1 MRDDYKSLEQI
12 LDNKEHSSK
21 YLLLHGT
28 VVTVDSERRIIEDG
42 GILIENDRIKQIGT
56 SESLLKEYGDD
67 INITKINLKRKMLVP
82 GLIDVHAHAGH
93 SLLTLLGEATMS
105 NWMPMMTEIYHY
117 NTTDEFWYREGRL
130 AALTRLSYG
139 ITTGLSVI
147 SNCQRTDRLE
157 VITEHARAY
166 GEMGMRGIVAIG
178 PSGPPYP
185 RTTRHILEDGSE
197 FHGTHSLDDLLR
209 NTEDFIKVVNH
220 TYEDRIRAFVA
231 PFVLIPSFNQSSPT
245 PADVGIEL
253 TELDRYMMK
262 SIREI
267 AKNCNTRIHTEA
279 FGGMIR
285 VAAQAPEEYMLLGPD
300 VHLQH
305 CTGISLDEAKILAD
319 TGTHISST
327 PSDRQ
332 MYNRCPVPELMMLG
346 ANVVVAS
353 DGTAPYNSFDLIRGT
368 QNMALVHR
376 GFLVDRFYLPEGKLL
391 EMITIDAAKA
401 IGMEDEIGS
410 LEVGKKA
417 DIAIVDLDMPHLS
430 PNLMPLRKWLT
441 LGNAAD
447 VHSVMVDGRFIY
459 INGQSTLAIRR
470 EILDQAELEARTTIS
485 RAGMEK
491 FFEPVDTFWGS
502 YRKII
507 KTKRFED
514 KGWK

>member
-1 MRDDYKSLEQI
+1 MKDKIKLEEI
-12 LDNKEHSSK
+12 LENNIAPSK
-21 YLLLHGT
+21 LLLVHGLII
-28 VVTVDSERRIIEDG
+28 TVDEDRRILEDG
-42 GILIENDRIKQIGT
+42 GIYIEKDRIIEIDDSQI
-56 SESLLKEYGDD
+56 LLDKYLDD
-67 INITKINLKRKMLVP
+67 EITLVDLKGKMIIP

-93 SLLTLLGEATMS
+93 SLLTILGEATPS

-130 AALTRLSYG
+130 AALSRMSYG

-147 SNCQRTDRLE
+147 SNFQRVDRREIL
-157 VITEHARAY
+157 TEYARAY
-166 GEMGMRGIVAIG
+166 GEMGMREILAVG

-185 RTTRHILEDGSE
+185 KTTRHIMKN
-197 FHGTHSLDDLLR
+197 GTAFESTQTLDELLQ
-209 NTEDFIKVVNH
+209 NTHDFIGELNH
-220 TYEDRIRAFVA
+220 TYEDRVRAFTA
-231 PFVLIPSFNQSSPT
+231 PFVLIPSFNQSSAT
-245 PADVGIEL
+245 PPDVGVEL

-267 AKNCNTRIHTEA
+267 AKFHNTRIHTEA

-285 VAAQAPEEYMLLGPD
+285 VAMQAPESERLLGPD

-332 MYNRCPVPELMMLG
+332 MYNRCPVPELLMLG

-353 DGTAPYNSFDLIRGT
+353 DGSAPANSYDLIRGT
-368 QNMALVHR
+368 QWMSLVHK

-391 EMITIDAAKA
+391 EMITIDAARA
-401 IGMEDEIGS
+401 LGMEDEIGS
-410 LEVGKKA
+410 IEVGKKA
-417 DIAIVDLDMPHLS
+417 DIAIIDLDQPHLT
-430 PNLMPLRKWLT
+430 PNLMPLRKWMM
-441 LGNAAD
+441 LGSGRD
-447 VHSVMVDGRFIY
+447 VIATMVDGKFVY
-459 INGQSTLAIRR
+459 INSQSIMAEKR
-470 EILDQAELEARTTIS
+470 EILDEAEIEARDTIK

-491 FFEPVDTFWGS
+491 FMEPVDTFWGN
-502 YRKII
+502 YRKVI
-507 KTKRFED
+507 KENRFVD